1 MNRQQLV
8 ESLEE
13 KGYAAEVVESI
24 PYVRITCKSDK
35 EFQKKYKELGNELKE
50 LGYNSSFGAKAVF
63 N

>member
-8 ESLEE
+8 ASLKE
-13 KGYAAEVVESI
+13 KGYAAEVVDSI
-24 PYVRITCKSDK
+24 PYVRINCKSDK

>member
-8 ESLEE
+8 AYLEE
-13 KGYAAEVVESI
+13 KGYAVEVVESI
-24 PYVRITCKSDK
+24 PYVRINCNSDK
-35 EFQKKYKELGNELKE
+35 EFQKKYKELGNELME

>member
-1 MNRQQLV
+1 MNKQKLFACLV
-8 ESLEE
+8 E
-13 KGYAAEVVESI
+13 KGYEAEVVDGI
-24 PYVRITCKSDK
+24 PYVRFSCKSDK

>member
-1 MNRQQLV
+1 MNRQKLV
-8 ESLEE
+8 ASLEE

-24 PYVRITCKSDK
+24 PYVRINCKSDK

>member
-1 MNRQQLV
+1 MSRQKLI
-8 ESLEE
+8 SCLEE
-13 KGYAAEVVESI
+13 KGYAVEVVESI
-24 PYVRITCKSDK
+24 PYVRINCNSDK